1 LKVKEL
7 IKMLKE
13 LNPEYEI
20 DMSTDEEGN
29 SYGDIDNAVA
39 EGNLKDGTPIYSLY
53 PYNCQL
59 PEEKFMEEKFI
70 V

>member
-1 LKVKEL
+1 
-7 IKMLKE
+7 
-13 LNPEYEI
+13 
-20 DMSTDEEGN
+20 MSTDEEGN